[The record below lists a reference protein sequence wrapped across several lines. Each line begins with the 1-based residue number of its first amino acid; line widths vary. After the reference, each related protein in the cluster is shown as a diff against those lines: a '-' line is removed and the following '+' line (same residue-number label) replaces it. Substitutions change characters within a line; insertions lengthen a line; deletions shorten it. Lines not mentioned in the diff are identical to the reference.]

1 MSIQSLDGYM
11 ADEQG
16 DFGWAAP
23 GEEVHAFVNDLTRPI
38 GTHLFGRRM
47 YEVMPVWERP
57 DELPGM
63 TEAMRD
69 FADIWQA
76 ADKVV
81 YSRTLDAVSTER
93 TRLEREFDPEAVRAL
108 KESSERDLAIGGPG
122 LAASAFRARPRGR
135 AAAVRGAGDRRR
147 RDGSPP
153 GGGAARPRAR
163 RGAPL
168 RRRDGVSAL
177 PHALGADGV
186 PGRLQL
192 GQSLEAAER
201 VGGAPA

>member
-1 MSIQSLDGYM
+1 VGELIYTAIQSLDGYI

-16 DFGWAAP
+16 DFEWAAP
-23 GEEVHAFVNDLTRPI
+23 GEEVHAFVNELTRPL
-38 GTHLFGRRM
+38 GTHLYGRRM
-47 YEVMPVWERP
+47 YEVLSVWERP

-69 FADIWQA
+69 FADIWKA

-122 LAASAFRARPRGR
+122 LAASAFRAGLVDELQLFIAP
-135 AAAVRGAGDRRR
+135 AIV
-147 RDGSPP
+147 
-153 GGGAARPRAR
+153 GGGTPSLPAGVRLDLELVEER
-163 RGAPL
+163 RFDGGMAYL
-168 RRRDGVSAL
+168 RYRTG
-177 PHALGADGV
+177 
-186 PGRLQL
+186 
-192 GQSLEAAER
+192 
-201 VGGAPA
+201 